1 MPPRRPR
8 LAGDVI
14 YVGVLRRLFRFSY
27 YLAGTSHFYV
37 FPAQPWSVFP
47 MAMQDGALG
56 DTTNVISSI
65 STEGLRLM
73 SVLCALLPPGNALEF
88 HFVVVLRRVV
98 HLLVQIVSRHF

>member
-1 MPPRRPR
+1 
-8 LAGDVI
+8 
-14 YVGVLRRLFRFSY
+14 
-27 YLAGTSHFYV
+27 
-37 FPAQPWSVFP
+37 
-47 MAMQDGALG
+47 MAMRDGALG